1 MARGK
6 YQAKRSKRRLNPG
19 FFILIAVMLLLVGI
33 VAFILSG
40 GIAKLV
46 DKFTPSSNEDNP
58 FFSITIPQIFQPIV
72 PEATTETTVP
82 ATTQPYISATASI
95 GVTGDIMGHMPV
107 INAGKTAN
115 GYDYAEVYQYIKP
128 YYERYDVMVANL
140 EVNLGGPEAGP
151 YQGYPTFNS
160 PDGMAKSLKDAGVD
174 MVLTANNHSYDIG
187 HNSFIRTQNTLNE
200 MELDYLGTRLSVD
213 EPAYTVRDVNGIK
226 IGMVCYTYE
235 TGDPSNPRKQLNG
248 IPMSEADSA
257 LISSFNYNDLD
268 GFYAEVETTLSAMEA
283 EGAQASMVF
292 IHWGDEYALSPNS
305 NQKAIAQQ
313 LCELGVDVIVGG
325 HPHVIEPFTT
335 LTSQEGNTT
344 YCIYSVGNAISNQ
357 RTETLSDTTRNA
369 PYTEDGMIFGVTF
382 NLWNDGRLE
391 ISEIDILP
399 TWVNKESKGGRMTYS
414 IIPLDM
420 SLESWTDFDVG
431 SVSKTYASYERT
443 MSIVGDG
450 LNECREALSLPTVSL
465 TAKKD

>member
-1 MARGK
+1 MAKGK
-6 YQAKRSKRRLNPG
+6 YQARNRKRRLNPG
-19 FFILIAVMLLLVGI
+19 FFV
-33 VAFILSG
+33 FILLILLIVG
-40 GIAKLV
+40 GAAYAISQML
-46 DKFTPSSNEDNP
+46 SSVAPEKTDPIWEKIPNS
-58 FFSITIPQIFQPIV
+58 FFGDTK
-72 PEATTETTVP
+72 ETTTP
-82 ATTQPYISATASI
+82 PTTAEPQPTEPFITATASV

-107 INAGKTAN
+107 INAGKTAD
-115 GYDYAEVYQYIKP
+115 GYDYAEVFQYIKP
-128 YYERYDVMVANL
+128 YYESYDVMVANL

-160 PDGMAKSLKDAGVD
+160 PDGMAQSLKDAGVD

-200 MELDYLGTRLSVD
+200 MGLDHLGTRLNAD
-213 EPAYTVRDVNGIK
+213 DPEYIVRDINGIK
-226 IGMVCYTYE
+226 VGMVCYTYE
-235 TGDPSNPRKQLNG
+235 TGDPSNTRKQLNG
-248 IPMSEADSA
+248 INMSEEDSGR
-257 LISSFNYNDLD
+257 ISSFNYNDLE
-268 GFYAEVETTLSAMEA
+268 GFYDEVEATLSAMEA

-292 IHWGDEYALSPNS
+292 IHWGDEYALSPNQ

-325 HPHVIEPFTT
+325 HPHVIEPFDT
-335 LTSQEGNTT
+335 LTSQEGHTT

-369 PYTEDGMIFGVTF
+369 AYTEDGMIFGVTF
-382 NLWNDGRLE
+382 NQWNDGTVE
-391 ISEIDILP
+391 IAEINILP

-420 SLESWTDFDVG
+420 ALESWKGFDVG
-431 SVSKTYASYERT
+431 SVGKTYASYERT
-443 MSIVGDG
+443 MSIIGEG
-450 LNECREALSLPTVSL
+450 LNECRQALSLPTVSM